1 VYFDDVVVGVNLY
14 GKLRPG
20 VTAMGIVL
28 YITKTLRKYNVV
40 NEFIEF
46 FSEGVK
52 ELLVLIG
59 QR

>member
-1 VYFDDVVVGVNLY
+1 VVVGVNLY